1 MKLKEKSALITGAG
15 SGIGKAIAEAFARE
29 GAFVVI
35 ADLNFSAAQAVS
47 KQINSAGGRA
57 TPTQMDVADEDQV
70 NAGFEQVVR
79 DFGGVDVLVNN
90 AGIQIIN
97 PIVDFSLAD
106 WRKLVGIHLD
116 GSFLATRA
124 AMRAMISNGRGGTI
138 LYMGSV
144 HSHIAS
150 PNKSAYVAAKH
161 GVLGLAKAVAKEG
174 AKHGIR
180 SNVICPGF
188 VRTPLVEKQ
197 IPEQAQQLGITEE
210 EVIKNVMLRETVDG
224 EFTSTEDVAATA
236 VFLASFPSN
245 ALTGQS
251 IVVTHGWF
259 MHSGSWWLVAGR
271 SADPANERTEKSNQS
286 LATTPLRSCLAPSPE
301 RFPFWTHTPGQ
312 VAGARK
318 RVVAA
323 ASLPPKTFPPFAP
336 VGFGP

>member
-1 MKLKEKSALITGAG
+1 
-15 SGIGKAIAEAFARE
+15 
-29 GAFVVI
+29 
-35 ADLNFSAAQAVS
+35 
-47 KQINSAGGRA
+47 
-57 TPTQMDVADEDQV
+57 MDVANEDQV
-70 NAGFEQVVR
+70 NAGFEQVAR

-90 AGIQIIN
+90 AGIQIVN
-97 PIVDFSLAD
+97 PIVNFSFAD
-106 WRKLVGIHLD
+106 WRKLVAIHLD

-138 LYMGSV
+138 LYLGSV

-161 GVLGLAKAVAKEG
+161 GILGLAKAVAKEG

-224 EFTSTEDVAATA
+224 EFTSMEDVAAIA

-251 IVVTHGWF
+251 IMVSHGFF
-259 MHSGSWWLVAGR
+259 M
-271 SADPANERTEKSNQS
+271 Q
-286 LATTPLRSCLAPSPE
+286 
-301 RFPFWTHTPGQ
+301 
-312 VAGARK
+312 
-318 RVVAA
+318 
-323 ASLPPKTFPPFAP
+323 
-336 VGFGP
+336 

>member
-1 MKLKEKSALITGAG
+1 MKLREKSALITGAG
-15 SGIGKAIAEAFARE
+15 SGIGKGIAETFARE
-29 GAFVVI
+29 GASVAI

-57 TPTQMDVADEDQV
+57 IPIQMDVANEDQV
-70 NAGFEQVVR
+70 NAGMEQVVQN
-79 DFGGVDVLVNN
+79 FGGVDVLVSN

-97 PIVDFSLAD
+97 PIVDFSFSD

-116 GSFLATRA
+116 GSFLTTRA
-124 AMRAMISNGRGGTI
+124 AMRAMISNRRGGTI

-150 PNKSAYVAAKH
+150 PNKSAYIAAKH
-161 GVLGLAKAVAKEG
+161 GIVGLAKAVAREG

-197 IPEQAQQLGITEE
+197 IPEQAQLLGITEE
-210 EVIKNVMLRETVDG
+210 EVIKNVMLRETVSG
-224 EFTSTEDVAATA
+224 EFTSIEDVAATA

-251 IVVTHGWF
+251 IVVSHGHF
-259 MHSGSWWLVAGR
+259 MH
-271 SADPANERTEKSNQS
+271 
-286 LATTPLRSCLAPSPE
+286 
-301 RFPFWTHTPGQ
+301 
-312 VAGARK
+312 
-318 RVVAA
+318 
-323 ASLPPKTFPPFAP
+323 
-336 VGFGP
+336 

>member
-1 MKLKEKSALITGAG
+1 MSVNTTMKLKEKSVLITGGG
-15 SGIGKAIAEAFARE
+15 SGIGKSIAEAFARE
-29 GAFVVI
+29 GAFVAI

-57 TPTQMDVADEDQV
+57 TPTQMDVANEDQV
-70 NAGFEQVVR
+70 NAWFEQIVR

-90 AGIQIIN
+90 AGIQIIS
-97 PIVDFSLAD
+97 PIVNFSLAD
-106 WRKLVGIHLD
+106 WRKLLAIHLD

-124 AMRAMISNGRGGTI
+124 AMRTMISTGQGGTI

-161 GVLGLAKAVAKEG
+161 GILGLAKAVAKEG

-224 EFTSTEDVAATA
+224 EFTSVEDVAATA

-251 IVVTHGWF
+251 IVVSHGYF
-259 MHSGSWWLVAGR
+259 M
-271 SADPANERTEKSNQS
+271 Q
-286 LATTPLRSCLAPSPE
+286 
-301 RFPFWTHTPGQ
+301 
-312 VAGARK
+312 
-318 RVVAA
+318 
-323 ASLPPKTFPPFAP
+323 
-336 VGFGP
+336 

>member
-29 GAFVVI
+29 GACVAI
-35 ADLNFSAAQAVS
+35 ADLDFSAAQAVS
-47 KQINSAGGRA
+47 KEINSAGGRA
-57 TPTQMDVADEDQV
+57 TPTQMDVANEDQV

-79 DFGGVDVLVNN
+79 EFGGVDVLVNN

-97 PIVDFSLAD
+97 PIVNFSLAD
-106 WRKLVGIHLD
+106 WRKLVAIHLD

-124 AMRAMISNGRGGTI
+124 AMRAMIANGRGGTI

-161 GVLGLAKAVAKEG
+161 GILGLAKAVAKEG

-197 IPEQAQQLGITEE
+197 IPEQAQLLGITEE
-210 EVIKNVMLRETVDG
+210 EVIKNVMLRETVSG
-224 EFTSTEDVAATA
+224 EFTSIEDVAATA

-251 IVVTHGWF
+251 IVVSHGHF
-259 MHSGSWWLVAGR
+259 MH
-271 SADPANERTEKSNQS
+271 
-286 LATTPLRSCLAPSPE
+286 
-301 RFPFWTHTPGQ
+301 
-312 VAGARK
+312 
-318 RVVAA
+318 
-323 ASLPPKTFPPFAP
+323 
-336 VGFGP
+336 

>member
-15 SGIGKAIAEAFARE
+15 SGIGKGIAEAFARE
-29 GAFVVI
+29 GAGVAI
-35 ADLNFSAAQAVS
+35 ADVNFSAAQAVS
-47 KQINSAGGRA
+47 EQINSAGGRA
-57 TPTQMDVADEDQV
+57 IPIQMDVANEDQV

-97 PIVDFSLAD
+97 PIVNFSLAD
-106 WRKLVGIHLD
+106 WRKLVAIHLD

-124 AMRAMISNGRGGTI
+124 AMRAMIATGRGGTI

-144 HSHIAS
+144 HSHVAS

-197 IPEQAQQLGITEE
+197 IPEQAQQLGISEE

-224 EFTSTEDVAATA
+224 EFTSMEDVAATA

-245 ALTGQS
+245 AMTGQS
-251 IVVTHGWF
+251 IVVSHGWF
-259 MHSGSWWLVAGR
+259 MH
-271 SADPANERTEKSNQS
+271 
-286 LATTPLRSCLAPSPE
+286 
-301 RFPFWTHTPGQ
+301 
-312 VAGARK
+312 
-318 RVVAA
+318 
-323 ASLPPKTFPPFAP
+323 
-336 VGFGP
+336 

>member
-1 MKLKEKSALITGAG
+1 MKLREKSALITGAG

-29 GAFVVI
+29 GARVAI
-35 ADLNFSAAQAVS
+35 ADLDFSAAQAVS
-47 KQINSAGGRA
+47 KEINSAGGGA
-57 TPTQMDVADEDQV
+57 TPTQMDVANEDQV

-79 DFGGVDVLVNN
+79 EFGGVDVLVNN

-97 PIVDFSLAD
+97 PIVNFSLAD
-106 WRKLVGIHLD
+106 WRKLVAIHLD

-124 AMRAMISNGRGGTI
+124 AMRAMIANGRGGTI

-161 GVLGLAKAVAKEG
+161 GILGLAKAVAKEG

-224 EFTSTEDVAATA
+224 EFTSMEDVAATA

-251 IVVTHGWF
+251 IVVSHGFF
-259 MHSGSWWLVAGR
+259 M
-271 SADPANERTEKSNQS
+271 Q
-286 LATTPLRSCLAPSPE
+286 
-301 RFPFWTHTPGQ
+301 
-312 VAGARK
+312 
-318 RVVAA
+318 
-323 ASLPPKTFPPFAP
+323 
-336 VGFGP
+336 

>member
-1 MKLKEKSALITGAG
+1 MKLREKSALITGAG
-15 SGIGKAIAEAFARE
+15 SGIGKSIAEAFARE
-29 GAFVVI
+29 GACVAI
-35 ADLNFSAAQAVS
+35 ADLNFEAAQAVS

-57 TPTQMDVADEDQV
+57 TPTQMDVANEDQV
-70 NAGFEQVVR
+70 NAVFEQVVR

-97 PIVDFSLAD
+97 PIVNFSFAD

-124 AMRAMISNGRGGTI
+124 AMRTMISNGRGGTI
-138 LYMGSV
+138 LYLGSV

-161 GVLGLAKAVAKEG
+161 GILGLAKAVAKEG

-210 EVIKNVMLRETVDG
+210 DVIKNVMLRETVDG
-224 EFTSTEDVAATA
+224 EFTSMEDVAATA

-251 IVVTHGWF
+251 IMVSHGFF
-259 MHSGSWWLVAGR
+259 M
-271 SADPANERTEKSNQS
+271 Q
-286 LATTPLRSCLAPSPE
+286 
-301 RFPFWTHTPGQ
+301 
-312 VAGARK
+312 
-318 RVVAA
+318 
-323 ASLPPKTFPPFAP
+323 
-336 VGFGP
+336 

>member
-1 MKLKEKSALITGAG
+1 MKLREKSALITGAG
-15 SGIGKAIAEAFARE
+15 SGIGKSIAEAFARE
-29 GAFVVI
+29 GACVAI
-35 ADLNFSAAQAVS
+35 ADLNFEAAQAVS

-57 TPTQMDVADEDQV
+57 TPTQMDVANEDQV

-97 PIVDFSLAD
+97 PIVNFSFAD

-138 LYMGSV
+138 LYLGSV

-161 GVLGLAKAVAKEG
+161 GILGLAKAVAKEG

-224 EFTSTEDVAATA
+224 EFTSMEDVAATA

-251 IVVTHGWF
+251 IMISHGFF
-259 MHSGSWWLVAGR
+259 M
-271 SADPANERTEKSNQS
+271 Q
-286 LATTPLRSCLAPSPE
+286 
-301 RFPFWTHTPGQ
+301 
-312 VAGARK
+312 
-318 RVVAA
+318 
-323 ASLPPKTFPPFAP
+323 
-336 VGFGP
+336 

>member
-1 MKLKEKSALITGAG
+1 MKLREKSALITGAG
-15 SGIGKAIAEAFARE
+15 SGIGKGIAETFARE
-29 GAFVVI
+29 GASVAI

-57 TPTQMDVADEDQV
+57 IPIQMDVANEDQV
-70 NAGFEQVVR
+70 NAGMEQVVQN
-79 DFGGVDVLVNN
+79 FGGVDVLVSN

-97 PIVDFSLAD
+97 PIVDFSFSD

-116 GSFLATRA
+116 GSFLTTRA
-124 AMRAMISNGRGGTI
+124 AMRAMISNRRGGTI

-150 PNKSAYVAAKH
+150 PNKSAYIAAKH
-161 GVLGLAKAVAKEG
+161 GIVGLAKAVAKEG

-197 IPEQAQQLGITEE
+197 IPEQAQLLGITEE
-210 EVIKNVMLRETVDG
+210 EVVKNVMLRETVSG
-224 EFTSTEDVAATA
+224 EFTSIEDVAATA

-251 IVVTHGWF
+251 IVVSHGHF
-259 MHSGSWWLVAGR
+259 MH
-271 SADPANERTEKSNQS
+271 
-286 LATTPLRSCLAPSPE
+286 
-301 RFPFWTHTPGQ
+301 
-312 VAGARK
+312 
-318 RVVAA
+318 
-323 ASLPPKTFPPFAP
+323 
-336 VGFGP
+336 